1 MLRRLT
7 LLLGLILIALV
18 LGAAT
23 WVLFTESGLRLIASQ
38 LYRLERFGVRIE
50 GVSGTLTGPIRIER
64 FELDHRLVHV
74 VVTGIAAE
82 PRLRALVLQTV
93 AVESLSAGSALVELR
108 EGDAGRQRQEPPRFL
123 PQWLRVQ
130 ADRTDLHDIRFV
142 NAAGTVALEAHRLR
156 GRIRLSGEQL
166 RVDELL
172 IEADQFVAG
181 GRVRVR
187 AEQEIRLE
195 IVTSGRLLISERPDI
210 ELSAE
215 LRGTPAAL
223 DLRVQMQSPGTG
235 TATATIAKSGGIVEQ
250 WQVRG
255 HIRSE
260 DPQLGAWLSDP
271 PFSVRDVD
279 VEFEYADGA
288 ATAAGTFLVPELDPL
303 PVSATASGRYA
314 DRTLVISRAE
324 LRLQDSPTVM
334 TVDGRL
340 HFDARAP
347 AVNLA
352 ARWAELAWPL
362 REAAQIHSTAGH
374 LSVSGQLPYQFALS
388 SQFQI
393 TGQPAAEIAANGV
406 VDRSGLDLQNFRA
419 RLQAATLDGHG
430 RLLFGDRPRWQG
442 ELRARQVDPGL
453 WMTAL
458 AGQLDFDIV
467 LTGEGLD
474 RTATGA
480 AVIESVG
487 GSLRGLPVAGS
498 GRVARSP
505 GGWQIKNLVA
515 RLGGS
520 RARIDAELGESLRAE
535 WSLGIDS
542 LQALW
547 PESKGTLS
555 FSGSAA
561 GDPVRPQISAR
572 LSGSEVGY
580 AGWSAQSLQLAA
592 DIDLADR
599 EPSHVDLAL
608 TGVGGERPIVHS
620 LELTANGLS
629 RSHEIRLTADSTDGG
644 PEGHPARVQLAAQG
658 SYVEGVWTGRL
669 AQADVV
675 EPLGGRSMQL
685 AQPVELSIAREQA
698 SVGSLC
704 LYLGEGRF
712 CGKGEWNS
720 DGPWSIDADADNIP
734 LAFFGDVLPGA
745 PRYAGRWEARLN
757 ARGQGANVTSGD
769 ARLRL
774 SDGRV
779 TYRLVGGEKE
789 SVRLGTGVITINV
802 TPERVAGAL
811 HLEASEETFVAAEL
825 RVLRDPSKPF
835 LQQPITGRLTGR
847 SPDTGVLP
855 LVVPELDDVGGRL
868 EADLALFGTLAAPQ
882 IDGTVGLR
890 DGSVD
895 LYRLNLSLR
904 DAELVA
910 RLRENSLSLTGK
922 ARVGEG
928 RLSLDGDLSWRDGLA
943 VGRVG
948 LKGEN
953 LLIADVPELRLVA
966 SPDIEFRIDGRSLA
980 AEGEV
985 LIPSA
990 RIEPRDLRT
999 AASTS
1004 PDARIVGEHAAD
1016 ERSSLEVRSR
1026 IRVTLG
1032 NDVRIDAIGLSGKLA
1047 GSVTAIT
1054 GVEEIDLGRGEISV
1068 ESGKYEA
1075 YGQKLDIVRGRLL
1088 YDGTSLADPGLD
1100 VQAEKEVAEVTV
1112 GLNVRGTLRN
1122 PRLSF
1127 YSDPSMPQSQILSYM
1142 LIGKP
1147 IDEAGSQEVATVG
1160 AAREN
1165 IALQGGGLIASQLGR
1180 RVGLEQVAVESSGQD
1195 DTSLVLGKFL
1205 SPRLFV
1211 SYGISLTEAINTLKI
1226 RYTISDRWVLK
1237 TEAGEQQSA
1246 DLEFTIER

>member
-7 LLLGLILIALV
+7 LLLGLILIALI
-18 LGAAT
+18 LGAGT
-23 WVLFTESGLRLIASQ
+23 CLLFTEPGLRLIASQ

-50 GVSGTLTGPIRIER
+50 GVSGTLAGPISIER
-64 FELDHRLVHV
+64 FELDHRLVHIV
-74 VVTGIAAE
+74 ATGIAAE
-82 PRLRALVLQTV
+82 PRLRALILQTV
-93 AVESLSAGSALVELR
+93 AVESLSAASALVELR
-108 EGDAGRQRQEPPRFL
+108 EDDTVRQRQGPPHFL
-123 PQWLRVQ
+123 PQWLRVR

-142 NAAGTVALEAHRLR
+142 NAAGTVELEAQRLR
-156 GRIRLSGEQL
+156 GRALLSGEQL

-172 IEADQFVAG
+172 IEAQQFVAG
-181 GRVRVR
+181 GRVRLR
-187 AEQEIRLE
+187 AEQAIRLE
-195 IVTSGRLLISERPDI
+195 IVTSGRLLISERPDL

-215 LRGTPAAL
+215 LRGVPTAL
-223 DLRVQMQSPGTG
+223 DLRVRVQSPGTG
-235 TATATIAKSGGIVEQ
+235 TATAMITKGDDEQ
-250 WQVRG
+250 WQVTGRLQ
-255 HIRSE
+255 SQ
-260 DPQLGAWLSDP
+260 DPQLGAWLSNAS
-271 PFSVRDVD
+271 FSMHDVD
-279 VEFEYADGA
+279 IEFEYVDDT
-288 ATAAGTFLVPELDPL
+288 ATVAGTFLVPELDALPL
-303 PVSATASGRYA
+303 SVTARGRYTE
-314 DRTLVISRAE
+314 RTLVISRAE
-324 LRLQDSPTVM
+324 LRLQDAPTM
-334 TVDGRL
+334 LALDGRVQ
-340 HFDARAP
+340 FDAAAP
-347 AVNLA
+347 AVNVA
-352 ARWAELAWPL
+352 ARWTDLAWPL
-362 REAAQIHSTAGH
+362 RDTAQIRSSAGH
-374 LSVSGQLPYQFALS
+374 LSVSGPLPYQFALR
-388 SQFQI
+388 SQFQLS
-393 TGQPAAEIAANGV
+393 GQPAAEIAANGV
-406 VDRSGLDLQNFRA
+406 VDRQRLDLQNFHA
-419 RLQAATLDGHG
+419 RLEAATLSG
-430 RLLFGDRPRWQG
+430 RGQLLFGDRPSWQG
-442 ELRARQVDPGL
+442 ELQGRQIDPGL
-453 WMTAL
+453 WLAAVPGQIDFDLGL
-458 AGQLDFDIV
+458 AGQ
-467 LTGEGLD
+467 GLD
-474 RTATGA
+474 RTATGTA
-480 AVIESVG
+480 LIRSLG
-487 GSLRGLPVAGS
+487 GSVRGLPVAGS
-498 GRVARSP
+498 GRIARTS
-505 GGWQIKNLVA
+505 GGWRIEDLVA

-520 RARIDAELGESLRAE
+520 RARIDADLAQSLRAE
-535 WSLGIDS
+535 WSVSVDS

-547 PESKGTLS
+547 PDSKGSLS

-561 GDPVRPQISAR
+561 GDPLRPQISAR
-572 LSGSEVGY
+572 LSGSDVGY
-580 AGWSAQSLQLAA
+580 AGWSAQSLRLAA

-608 TGVGGERPIVHS
+608 TGIGGKQPIVRS

-629 RSHEIRLTADSTDGG
+629 GSHEIRLTAVSAAEE
-644 PEGHPARVQLAAQG
+644 PEGHATRAQLAAQG
-658 SYVEGVWTGRL
+658 SYLEGVWTGRL
-669 AQADVV
+669 ERAAVI
-675 EPLGGRSMQL
+675 EPPGGRSLEL
-685 AQPVELSIAREQA
+685 AQPVELSIARERA
-698 SVGSLC
+698 SVGSVC
-704 LYLGEGRF
+704 FYLADGRF
-712 CGKGEWNS
+712 CGKGEWRS
-720 DGPWSIDADADNIP
+720 DGPWSIEADADNVP

-745 PRYAGRWEARLN
+745 PRYAGRWEARLD
-757 ARGQGANVTSGD
+757 ARGQGADVTSGN

-789 SVRLGTGVITINV
+789 SVRLGTGVITISV
-802 TPERVAGAL
+802 TPERVDGEL
-811 HLEASEETFVAAEL
+811 HLEASEETFVSAEL
-825 RVLRDPSKPF
+825 RVLRDPSTPF
-835 LQQPITGRLTGR
+835 LQQPMTGRLVGR

-882 IDGTVGLR
+882 IDGAVRLR
-890 DGSVD
+890 DGSLD

-904 DAELVA
+904 DAELLA
-910 RLRENSLSLTGK
+910 RLRENTLSLTGE
-922 ARVGEG
+922 ARVGDG
-928 RLSLDGDLSWRDGLA
+928 RLSLDGNLSWRDGRA
-943 VGRVG
+943 AGRMD

-953 LLIADVPELRLVA
+953 LLVADVPELRLTA

-985 LIPSA
+985 QIPSA

-999 AASTS
+999 AADTS
-1004 PDARIVGEHAAD
+1004 ADARIVGEQAAQ
-1016 ERSSLEVRSR
+1016 ERSSLDVRSR

-1032 NDVRIDAIGLSGKLA
+1032 DDVRLDAIGLSGQLT

-1088 YDGTSLADPGLD
+1088 YDNTPLADPGLD
-1100 VQAEKEVAEVTV
+1100 VQAEKKIAEVTV

-1165 IALQGGGLIASQLGR
+1165 LALQGGGLIASQLGR
-1180 RVGLEQVAVESSGQD
+1180 RIGIEEVTVESSGQD
-1195 DTSLVLGKFL
+1195 DTSLVLGKFF